1 MNVNTMTLSET
12 LLVVNKGSPYY
23 NVLDELCFLSK
34 NLYNAS
40 LYEIRKQYK
49 DNKTFLSAFSLIKQF
64 TSSNNIDYR
73 ALPYT
78 QMAQHVVLQVEKTFK
93 AFFAALKSPKM
104 QGKKIRPPKY
114 KDKVNGRNVIIY
126 TKSGIH
132 IKDNIIT
139 LKTHNGNVSFKG
151 NITFKTDRTNIQ
163 QIRIVPKGNH
173 IVIECL
179 YKVECKAFKCNNK
192 RYCSIDLGVNNLC
205 TFTSNVGQSI
215 IYNGRPLKSINQYY
229 NKKKAKLQ
237 SELEHNKR
245 TSKRIRRITLRRN
258 NKVKDYLHKVT
269 SKIVDYMETNSIH
282 ILFIGKNVGWKEG
295 INLGVKMNQ
304 TFVSIHYNKLIEMLQ
319 YKCKLKGF
327 KVVLINEAYTS
338 KCSFLDNEPIC
349 KHETYK
355 GKRIKRG
362 LFQTQNGIL
371 INADINGSYNIM
383 RLGIK
388 KLNVKLDVLNE
399 ITSKPEYKRYV
410 LCPVVVSI

>member
-1 MNVNTMTLSET
+1 MTLSET
-12 LLVVNKGSPYY
+12 LLIVNKGSPYY

-40 LYEIRKQYK
+40 LYEIRKHYN
-49 DNKTFLSAFSLIKQF
+49 DTKTFLSAFTLMKMF
-64 TSSNNIDYR
+64 VSSNNVDYR
-73 ALPYT
+73 ALPY
-78 QMAQHVVLQVEKTFK
+78 AQTAQCVVVQVEKMYK
-93 AFFAALKSPKM
+93 AFFAVLKSPKM
-104 QGKKIRPPKY
+104 QGKKIRLPKY
-114 KDKVNGRNVIIY
+114 KDKVNGRNVVIY
-126 TKSGIH
+126 TKQSIH

-139 LKTHNGNVSFKG
+139 LKTHKG
-151 NITFKTDRTNIQ
+151 NINIKTNKTNIQ

-179 YKVECKAFKCNNK
+179 YKVECNAFKGDNK
-192 RYCSIDLGVNNLC
+192 RYGSIDLGVNNLC
-205 TFTSNVGQSI
+205 TFTSNIGQSI

-237 SELEHNKR
+237 SELECNKR

-304 TFVSIHYNKLIEMLQ
+304 TFVSIPYNKLIEMLQ

-327 KVVLINEAYTS
+327 KVVLVNEAYTS
-338 KCSFLDNEPIC
+338 KCSFLDNEIIC

-362 LFQTQNGIL
+362 LFQTQKGIL
-371 INADINGSYNIM
+371 INADVNGSFNIM
-383 RLGIK
+383 RLGLKHI
-388 KLNVKLDVLNE
+388 NVKLDVLNE
-399 ITSKPEYKRYV
+399 ITSKPEYKRFA
-410 LCPVVVSI
+410 LNPVRITI

>member
-1 MNVNTMTLSET
+1 MILNEITLT
-12 LLVVNKGSPYY
+12 HILLIVNKGSPYY
-23 NVLDELCFLSK
+23 NILDELCFLSK

-40 LYEIRKQYK
+40 LYEVRKQYK
-49 DNKTFLSAFSLIKQF
+49 DNKTFLTAFALIKQF
-64 TSSNNIDYR
+64 TSCNNVDYR

-78 QMAQHVVLQVEKTFK
+78 QTAQQVVLQVEKMYK
-93 AFFAALKSPKM
+93 SFFATLKSPKM

-114 KDKVNGRNVIIY
+114 KDKVNGRNVVIY
-126 TKSGIH
+126 TKQCLR

-139 LKTHNGNVSFKG
+139 LKTHKG
-151 NITFKTDRTNIQ
+151 NINIKTNRTNIQ

-179 YKVECKAFKCNNK
+179 YKVECKAFKGDNK
-192 RYCSIDLGVNNLC
+192 RYGSIDLGVNNLC
-205 TFTSNVGQSI
+205 TFTSNIGQSI
-215 IYNGRPLKSINQYY
+215 IYNGRPLKSINQFY

-237 SELEHNKR
+237 SELEHTKR

-258 NKVKDYLHKVT
+258 NKVKDFLHKVT

-304 TFVSIHYNKLIEMLQ
+304 TFVSIPYNRLIEMLE

-338 KCSFLDNEPIC
+338 KCSFLDNELIC
-349 KHETYK
+349 KHKTYK

-362 LFQTQNGIL
+362 LFQTQKGIL
-371 INADINGSYNIM
+371 INADVNGSFNIM
-383 RLGIK
+383 RLGLK
-388 KLNVKLDVLNE
+388 RTNVTLDVLNE
-399 ITSKPEYKRYV
+399 IISKPEFKRYV

>member
-1 MNVNTMTLSET
+1 MTLTET

-23 NVLDELCFLSK
+23 NILDELCFLSK

-49 DNKTFLSAFSLIKQF
+49 DNKIFLTAFSLIKQF
-64 TSSNNIDYR
+64 TSCNNIDYR
-73 ALPYT
+73 ALPYA
-78 QMAQHVVLQVEKTFK
+78 QMAQQVVLQVERTFK
-93 AFFAALKSPKM
+93 SFFATLKSTKM
-104 QGKKIRPPKY
+104 QGKKIRVPKY
-114 KDKVNGRNVIIY
+114 KDKVNGRNVVIY

-139 LKTHNGNVSFKG
+139 LKTHKG
-151 NITFKTDRTNIQ
+151 NITFKTNRTNIQ

-179 YKVECKAFKCNNK
+179 YKVECKAFKGDNK

-205 TFTSNVGQSI
+205 TFTSNIGQSI
-215 IYNGRPLKSINQYY
+215 IYTGRPLKSINQYY

-237 SELEHNKR
+237 SELEHTKR

-304 TFVSIHYNKLIEMLQ
+304 TFVSIPYNKLIEMLQ

-327 KVVLINEAYTS
+327 KVVLVSEAYTS
-338 KCSFLDNEPIC
+338 KCSFLDNELVC
-349 KHETYK
+349 KHKTYK

-362 LFQTQNGIL
+362 LFQTQKGIF
-371 INADINGSYNIM
+371 INADVNGSFNIM
-383 RLGIK
+383 RLGLK
-388 KLNVKLDVLNE
+388 QTNVKLDVLNE
-399 ITSKPEYKRYV
+399 ILSKPEYKRYV

>member
-1 MNVNTMTLSET
+1 MTSNKMILTET
-12 LLVVNKGSPYY
+12 LLIVNKGSPYY

-40 LYEIRKQYK
+40 LYEVRKQYK
-49 DNKTFLSAFSLIKQF
+49 NNKTFLSAFSLMKMF
-64 TSSNNIDYR
+64 VSSNNIDYR
-73 ALPYT
+73 ALPYAQT
-78 QMAQHVVLQVEKTFK
+78 AQHVVVQVEKMYK
-93 AFFAALKSPKM
+93 AFFATLKSPKM

-114 KDKVNGRNVIIY
+114 KDKVNGRNVVIY
-126 TKSGIH
+126 TNQCIR

-139 LKTHNGNVSFKG
+139 LKTHKG
-151 NITFKTDRTNIQ
+151 NITLKTNKTDIQ

-179 YKVECKAFKCNNK
+179 YKVECKAFKGDNK
-192 RYCSIDLGVNNLC
+192 RYGSIDLGVNNLC
-205 TFTSNVGQSI
+205 TFTSNIGQSI
-215 IYNGRPLKSINQYY
+215 IYNGRPLKAINQYY

-304 TFVSIHYNKLIEMLQ
+304 TFVSIPYNRLIEMLQ

-338 KCSFLDNEPIC
+338 KCSFLDNELVC

-371 INADINGSYNIM
+371 INADVNGSYNIM
-383 RLGIK
+383 RLGLK
-388 KLNVKLDVLNE
+388 HTNVKLDVLNE
-399 ITSKPEYKRYV
+399 IISKPEYKRFSLNPV
-410 LCPVVVSI
+410 LITI

>member
-1 MNVNTMTLSET
+1 MFV
-12 LLVVNKGSPYY
+12 
-23 NVLDELCFLSK
+23 
-34 NLYNAS
+34 
-40 LYEIRKQYK
+40 
-49 DNKTFLSAFSLIKQF
+49 
-64 TSSNNIDYR
+64 SSNNIDYR
-73 ALPYT
+73 ALPY
-78 QMAQHVVLQVEKTFK
+78 AQTAQYVVVQVEKMYK
-93 AFFAALKSPKM
+93 AFFAALKSHKM

-114 KDKVNGRNVIIY
+114 KDKINGRNVVIY
-126 TKSGIH
+126 TKQSIH

-139 LKTHNGNVSFKG
+139 LKTHKG
-151 NITFKTDRTNIQ
+151 NITFKINRTNIQ

-179 YKVECKAFKCNNK
+179 YKVECKAFKGDNK
-192 RYCSIDLGVNNLC
+192 RYGGIDLGVNNLC
-205 TFTSNVGQSI
+205 TFTSNIGQSI

-237 SELEHNKR
+237 SELEHTKR

-282 ILFIGKNVGWKEG
+282 ILFIGKNAGWKEG

-304 TFVSIHYNKLIEMLQ
+304 TFVSIPYNRLIEMLQ

-338 KCSFLDNEPIC
+338 KCSFLDNELIC

-371 INADINGSYNIM
+371 INADVNGSYNIM
-383 RLGIK
+383 RLGLKHIH
-388 KLNVKLDVLNE
+388 VKLDVLNE
-399 ITSKPEYKRYV
+399 K
-410 LCPVVVSI
+410 

>member
-1 MNVNTMTLSET
+1 MTLNEMTLTET
-12 LLVVNKGSPYY
+12 LLIVNKGSPYY
-23 NVLDELCFLSK
+23 NILDELCFLSK

-40 LYEIRKQYK
+40 LYEIRKYY
-49 DNKTFLSAFSLIKQF
+49 NNTKTFLSAFTLMKMF
-64 TSSNNIDYR
+64 VSSNNVDYR
-73 ALPYT
+73 ALPY
-78 QMAQHVVLQVEKTFK
+78 AQTAQCVVVQVEKMYK
-93 AFFAALKSPKM
+93 AFFATLKSPKM

-114 KDKVNGRNVIIY
+114 KDKVNGRNVVIY
-126 TKSGIH
+126 TKQSIH
-132 IKDNIIT
+132 IKNNIIT
-139 LKTHNGNVSFKG
+139 LKTHKG
-151 NITFKTDRTNIQ
+151 NITVKTNRTNIQ

-179 YKVECKAFKCNNK
+179 YKVECKAFKGDNK

-205 TFTSNVGQSI
+205 TFTSNIGQSI

-237 SELEHNKR
+237 SELEHTKR

-282 ILFIGKNVGWKEG
+282 ILFIGKNAGWKEG

-304 TFVSIHYNKLIEMLQ
+304 IFVSIPYNRLIEMLQ

-327 KVVLINEAYTS
+327 KVVLVNEAYTS
-338 KCSFLDNEPIC
+338 KCSFLDNELVC
-349 KHETYK
+349 KHKTYK

-362 LFQTQNGIL
+362 LFQTQKGII
-371 INADINGSYNIM
+371 INADVNGSYNIM
-383 RLGIK
+383 RLGLK
-388 KLNVKLDVLNE
+388 QTNVKLDVLNE
-399 ITSKPEYKRYV
+399 ILSKPEYK
-410 LCPVVVSI
+410 L

>member
-1 MNVNTMTLSET
+1 MILSQT
-12 LLVVNKGSPYY
+12 ILVVNKGSPYY
-23 NVLDELCFLSK
+23 NILDELCFLSK

-40 LYEIRKQYK
+40 LYEIRKQFK
-49 DNKTFLSAFSLIKQF
+49 DTKTFLSAFSLINQF
-64 TSSNNIDYR
+64 VSSNNVDYR
-73 ALPYT
+73 ALPY
-78 QMAQHVVLQVEKTFK
+78 AQTAQCVVVQVEKTFK
-93 AFFAALKSPKM
+93 SFFATLKSPKM
-104 QGKKIRPPKY
+104 QGKKIRLPKY
-114 KDKVNGRNVIIY
+114 KDKINGRNVVIY
-126 TKSGIH
+126 TKQSIH

-139 LKTHNGNVSFKG
+139 LKTHKG
-151 NITFKTDRTNIQ
+151 NITFKINRTNIQ

-179 YKVECKAFKCNNK
+179 YKVECNAFKGDNK
-192 RYCSIDLGVNNLC
+192 RYGSIDLGVNNLC

-237 SELEHNKR
+237 SELEYTKR

-304 TFVSIHYNKLIEMLQ
+304 TFVSIPYNRLIEMLQ

-338 KCSFLDNEPIC
+338 KCSFLDNELIC

-362 LFQTQNGIL
+362 LFQTQKGIL
-371 INADINGSYNIM
+371 INADVNGSFNIM
-383 RLGIK
+383 RLGLKHI
-388 KLNVKLDVLNE
+388 NVKLDVLNE
-399 ITSKPEYKRYV
+399 IISKPEYKRFT
-410 LCPVVVSI
+410 LNPVRITI

>member
-1 MNVNTMTLSET
+1 MTLTQT

-40 LYEIRKQYK
+40 LYEIRKHY
-49 DNKTFLSAFSLIKQF
+49 NNTKTFLTAFSLMKMF
-64 TSSNNIDYR
+64 VSSNNIDYR
-73 ALPYT
+73 ALPYAQT
-78 QMAQHVVLQVEKTFK
+78 AQHVVVQVEKMYK
-93 AFFAALKSPKM
+93 SFFAALKSPKM
-104 QGKKIRPPKY
+104 QGKKIRVPKY
-114 KDKVNGRNVIIY
+114 KDKVNGRNVVIY
-126 TKSGIH
+126 TKQSIH

-139 LKTHNGNVSFKG
+139 LKTHKGNVSFKY
-151 NITFKTDRTNIQ
+151 NITFKTNRTDIQ

-179 YKVECKAFKCNNK
+179 YKVECKAFKGDNN
-192 RYCSIDLGVNNLC
+192 RYGSIDLGVNNLC
-205 TFTSNVGQSI
+205 TFTSNIGQSI

-237 SELEHNKR
+237 SELKRNKR
-245 TSKRIRRITLRRN
+245 TSKRIRRITLKHN

-304 TFVSIHYNKLIEMLQ
+304 TFVSIPYNRLIEMLE

-327 KVVLINEAYTS
+327 KVVLISEAYTS

-371 INADINGSYNIM
+371 INADVNGSFNIM

-388 KLNVKLDVLNE
+388 RTNVKLDVLNE
-399 ITSKPEYKRYV
+399 IISKPEYKRFSLNPV
-410 LCPVVVSI
+410 LITI

>member
-1 MNVNTMTLSET
+1 MILTET

-23 NVLDELCFLSK
+23 NILDELCFLSK

-40 LYEIRKQYK
+40 LYEIRKQFK
-49 DNKTFLSAFSLIKQF
+49 DNKTFLTAFSLIKQF
-64 TSSNNIDYR
+64 TACNNVDYR

-78 QMAQHVVLQVEKTFK
+78 QMSQQVVLQVEKMYK
-93 AFFAALKSPKM
+93 AFFAALKSTKM
-104 QGKKIRPPKY
+104 QGKKIRAPKY
-114 KDKVNGRNVIIY
+114 KDKVNGRNVVIY
-126 TKSGIH
+126 TKQSIH

-139 LKTHNGNVSFKG
+139 LKTHKG
-151 NITFKTDRTNIQ
+151 NITFKTNRTNIQ

-179 YKVECKAFKCNNK
+179 YKVECNEFKGDNK
-192 RYCSIDLGVNNLC
+192 RYGSIDLGVNNLC

-237 SELEHNKR
+237 SELERNKR

-304 TFVSIHYNKLIEMLQ
+304 TFVSIPYNKLIEMLE
-319 YKCKLKGF
+319 YKCKIKGF

-338 KCSFLDNEPIC
+338 KCSFLDNELIC

-362 LFQTQNGIL
+362 LFQTQKGIL
-371 INADINGSYNIM
+371 INADVNGSFNIM
-383 RLGIK
+383 RLGLKHIH
-388 KLNVKLDVLNE
+388 VKLDVLNE
-399 ITSKPEYKRYV
+399 IISKPEYKRHV

>member
-1 MNVNTMTLSET
+1 MNTITLTQT

-40 LYEIRKQYK
+40 LYEIRKHYN
-49 DNKTFLSAFSLIKQF
+49 DTKTFLSAFSLIKMF
-64 TSSNNIDYR
+64 VSSNNIDYR
-73 ALPYT
+73 ALPYAQT
-78 QMAQHVVLQVEKTFK
+78 AQHVVVQVEKMYK

-114 KDKVNGRNVIIY
+114 KDKINGRNVVIY
-126 TKSGIH
+126 TKQGIH

-139 LKTHNGNVSFKG
+139 LKTHKG
-151 NITFKTDRTNIQ
+151 NITFKTNRTNIQ

-179 YKVECKAFKCNNK
+179 YKVECKAFKGDNK
-192 RYCSIDLGVNNLC
+192 RYASIDLGVNNLC
-205 TFTSNVGQSI
+205 TFTSNIGQSI

-229 NKKKAKLQ
+229 NKKKATLQ
-237 SELEHNKR
+237 SELECNKR

-282 ILFIGKNVGWKEG
+282 ILFIGKNAGWKEG

-304 TFVSIHYNKLIEMLQ
+304 TFVSIPYNKLIEMLQ

-327 KVVLINEAYTS
+327 KVVLVNEAYTS
-338 KCSFLDNEPIC
+338 KCSFLDNELIC

-362 LFQTQNGIL
+362 LFQTQKGIL
-371 INADINGSYNIM
+371 INADVNGSFNIM
-383 RLGIK
+383 RLGLK
-388 KLNVKLDVLNE
+388 RTNVKLDVLNE
-399 ITSKPEYKRYV
+399 ITSKPEFKRFTLNPV
-410 LCPVVVSI
+410 LITI

>member
-1 MNVNTMTLSET
+1 MNEMTLTET
-12 LLVVNKGSPYY
+12 LLIVNKGSPYY
-23 NVLDELCFLSK
+23 NILDELCFLSK
-34 NLYNAS
+34 NFYNAS

-49 DNKTFLSAFSLIKQF
+49 DNKTFLTGFALINQF
-64 TSSNNIDYR
+64 VSSNNVDYR
-73 ALPYT
+73 ALPY
-78 QMAQHVVLQVEKTFK
+78 AQTAQNVVLQVEKMYK
-93 AFFAALKSPKM
+93 AFFATLKSPKM

-114 KDKVNGRNVIIY
+114 KDKVNGRNVVIY
-126 TKSGIH
+126 TKQSIH

-139 LKTHNGNVSFKG
+139 LKTHKG
-151 NITFKTDRTNIQ
+151 NINIKTNRTNIQ

-179 YKVECKAFKCNNK
+179 YKVECKAFKGDNN
-192 RYCSIDLGVNNLC
+192 RYGSIDLGVNNLC
-205 TFTSNVGQSI
+205 TFTSNIGQSI

-258 NKVKDYLHKVT
+258 NKVKDFLHKVT

-282 ILFIGKNVGWKEG
+282 ILFIGKNAGWKEC

-304 TFVSIHYNKLIEMLQ
+304 TFVSIPYNRLIEMLQ

-338 KCSFLDNEPIC
+338 KCSFLDNELIC
-349 KHETYK
+349 KHETYN

-362 LFQTQNGIL
+362 LFKTQKGIL
-371 INADINGSYNIM
+371 INADVNGSFNIM
-383 RLGIK
+383 RLGLKQIH
-388 KLNVKLDVLNE
+388 VKLDVLNE
-399 ITSKPEYKRYV
+399 ITSKPEYKRFTLNPV
-410 LCPVVVSI
+410 LITI